1 VVASLRTSSWR
12 CFCILGASAFA
23 YKPVANAD
31 RGTPA
36 WAKISLRLALPSSPS
51 IALAR
56 CSITAR
62 SAVLAA
68 ISGCWTGRF

>member
-1 VVASLRTSSWR
+1 MQ
-12 CFCILGASAFA
+12 
-23 YKPVANAD
+23 
-31 RGTPA
+31 PA
-36 WAKISLRLALPSSPS
+36 WATISLRLALPSSPS

-62 SAVLAA
+62 AAVLAA